1 MKNFLINLN
10 ITILLIVSIVVG
22 YMVYQDVT
30 ITKERTESTR
40 AYFLSQAEE
49 KGKFPTK
56 KQKNEMELLEIE
68 DAKRIVEKHPI
79 TGEKV
84 VFYTYTVYTPTYMNK
99 ILNKTMMPLRVN
111 VPKSSN
117 L

>member
-10 ITILLIVSIVVG
+10 ITILLVVSIVVG

-30 ITKERTESTR
+30 ITKERTDSTR

-56 KQKNEMELLEIE
+56 KQKNEMERLEIE
-68 DAKRIVEKHPI
+68 GAKRMIEKHPI
-79 TGEKV
+79 TGEEM
-84 VFYTYTVYTPTYMNK
+84 VFYTYKVYTPTYMNK
-99 ILNKTMMPLRVN
+99 ILKKTMMPLRVN
-111 VPKSSN
+111 VPNPSN